1 MRIVRVGVT
10 AAALALTLIALPA
23 RPRASIV
30 MALDLPELVR
40 QSDHIAIVDVLSV
53 RSAWDEAGS
62 RIFTTID
69 VKVVERWK
77 GAADAAGKPAEHLTI
92 VQPGGTVG
100 DISMTIAGLSTFSEG
115 ERAVVFLRGSVAR
128 SQPVGMAQGKR
139 LLRYEPR
146 QAKWIASGADL
157 RQLLLVPRTPG
168 APSPSSSTAPPL
180 ASAAPVAPTSPPV
193 NRELPVD
200 ELGAEVKRLVG
211 TRAR

>member
-1 MRIVRVGVT
+1 VRVGIA
-10 AAALALTLIALPA
+10 AAALALTSIALPA

-40 QSDHIAIVDVLSV
+40 QADHIAIVDVVSV
-53 RSAWDEAGS
+53 RSAWDAAGS
-62 RIFTTID
+62 RIFTTVD

-77 GAADAAGKPAEHLTI
+77 GGTDAAGKAAEHLTI

-146 QAKWIASGADL
+146 LAKWIAASADV
-157 RQLLLVPRTPG
+157 RRLLLVPRTP
-168 APSPSSSTAPPL
+168 AASSPSSSAATPPVGSPAPL
-180 ASAAPVAPTSPPV
+180 APASSTV

-200 ELGAEVKRLVG
+200 ELGAEVKRLLG
-211 TRAR
+211 THTR